1 MVTNVTSDWVD
12 GNFVF
17 GEKVD
22 GTYVRFKTG
31 IKVHRR
37 PTDQAFAAEIKSE
50 FADTDAAHAC
60 VAVTADW
67 KPTAAGVAAPGTA
80 GGVQGVQGVARLKS
94 SSYTATGGTL
104 IGTYGQVQANGT
116 VNGAGIML
124 AGLYGLVEAGG
135 TYTAVSHVAGA
146 WIDSH
151 LASAVSAGSYQLLYM
166 TNNGT
171 TQMDQA
177 IYIYG
182 GDKTTALMELDT
194 CGGMVGANT
203 AAKTTIAGTNWVP
216 IKITIDGV
224 VHYMLAAQTLGAA

>member
-1 MVTNVTSDWVD
+1 MVTNVKSSWDSGNLIFEEAVD
-12 GNFVF
+12 GS
-17 GEKVD
+17 
-22 GTYVRFKTG
+22 YVRFKTG
-31 IKVHRR
+31 MKIHRR

-67 KPTAAGVAAPGTA
+67 KPTTAGAVADATA

-94 SSYTATGGTL
+94 SSYTCTGGSM
-104 IGTYGQVQANGT
+104 IGTYGQVCANGT

-124 AGLYGLVEAGG
+124 SGLYGLIEDGG

-146 WIDSH
+146 WIDTH
-151 LASAVSAGSYQLLYM
+151 LTKTVTAGSYQLLYM

-182 GDKTTALMELDT
+182 GDKTTALMELNT
-194 CGGMVGANT
+194 CSGMVGANV
-203 AAKTTIAGTNWVP
+203 AGGGTLNFTNYKL
-216 IKITIDGV
+216 IKITLGGT
-224 VHYMLAAQTLGAA
+224 VHYLVAAQTVA